1 MKARFCW
8 QAPALRGLLCALC
21 VATAVPALAVPEI
34 SKPGVATG
42 VPTEARVFRLQYKP
56 VDQAVPLIRP
66 LLSED
71 GTLLLELRRRAI
83 TVHDRPDR
91 LEQIQGALDAWDVPP
106 KNVRLTLQ
114 IIRARAIEGGRVR
127 LSQELR
133 GIGEALK
140 DVTRWTDYENVGS
153 VSVSTSEGG
162 SATLDVAEYRIHL
175 ILDQVADGG
184 GTIRLKRFTLQRSEV
199 GADGVE
205 RLKPIWDTV
214 MNLKTD
220 QLTVLGATRLEQ
232 SQKAILLTMTASI
245 EE

>member
-1 MKARFCW
+1 MRVRFGW
-8 QAPALRGLLCALC
+8 RAPAARGLLCAVC
-21 VATAVPALAVPEI
+21 VAVAVPALAVPEPP
-34 SKPGVATG
+34 KRGVATG

-66 LLSED
+66 FLSED
-71 GTLLLELRRRAI
+71 GTLLLELRRRSI

-91 LEQIQGALDAWDVPP
+91 LEQIQGVLDAWDVPP
-106 KNVRLTLQ
+106 KNIRLTLQ

-133 GIGEALK
+133 GLGETLK
-140 DVTRWTDYENVGS
+140 DVTRWTDYEDVGS
-153 VSVSTSEGG
+153 VSLNVSEGG
-162 SATLDVAEYRIHL
+162 SATLDVADYRIHL
-175 ILDQVADGG
+175 VLYQVTHDG
-184 GTIRLKRFTLQRSEV
+184 GTIRLKRFALQRREV
-199 GADGVE
+199 GAGGVE

-214 MNLKTD
+214 MNLKAG

-232 SQKAILLTMTASI
+232 SQNAILLTMTASI